1 MARGRINI
9 PLDYMPPAEAR
20 QEVVE
25 PTLPARKLPE
35 VGLQSL
41 EGAASVVKPI
51 AEMFPG
57 SGFVTGVQKRGSEGG
72 ADVLAELLGI
82 AGGLTGSVGGLPGA
96 AAGYTIGKSG
106 YKGLR
111 KLLNNQDDIIPVM
124 PVNQANLKEKGLDFK
139 AGGEYINPKTKD
151 ILTGKNVGAANI
163 KIVPEMG
170 IKGGRPMASFNVSK
184 LDVSEVGTLGKGNT
198 DILVNLVKPTKK
210 GNKAGWKWINI
221 KDKNLESINTL
232 VSVVH
237 KGKHYFTLE
246 SDFSKGA
253 NLKTYPK
260 SKTEPRLRPTAKGT
274 IDLQD
279 QVGTIKLRNKEHPV
293 YRKII
298 AKYTGGQIKKGG
310 SIAERNPYN
319 YEPRAI

>member
-9 PLDYMPPAEAR
+9 PLNYMPPAE
-20 QEVVE
+20 VGTSE

-41 EGAASVVKPI
+41 L
-51 AEMFPG
+51 EMLPG
-57 SGFVTGVQKRGSEGG
+57 SGIVTGVQKGGSEGG

-82 AGGLTGSVGGLPGA
+82 IGGLAGSVGGPGGT
-96 AAGYTIGKSG
+96 AAGYTIGKGG

-111 KLLNNQDDIIPVM
+111 KLLNKQDDIIPVM

-139 AGGEYINPKTKD
+139 EGGEYINPKTKD

-170 IKGGRPMASFNVSK
+170 IKGGRPMASFNVSN
-184 LDVSEVGTLGKGNT
+184 LDVPEIGAKGKGNT
-198 DILVNLVKPTKK
+198 DILVNLVKPTTK
-210 GNKAGWKWINI
+210 GNKAGWKWTNI

-246 SDFSKGA
+246 SNFSKGA

-298 AKYTGGQIKKGG
+298 AMYTGGQVKKGG
-310 SIAERNPYN
+310 SITERNPYN
-319 YEPRAI
+319 YESRAI